1 MHDSKVIGIAA
12 VLLCAVLVL
21 AVPAADVSAADTSSA
36 DVTVT
41 VANTD
46 DGNVSVTFT
55 VPADYAN
62 AKDLGTITAYN
73 GVVTYNAGFDAS
85 CLTAELA
92 SYVTSSTDAAK
103 GVTADGTVVTVPAT
117 SQMSV
122 PDADTVSDI
131 GAMADSEDATKL
143 FSSVNFDTVTVVY
156 TTADLG
162 QLYTADEIAAIQ
174 AAASDAAVAAYA
186 DHMSPEDVQA
196 AVDAAVADALANVP
210 ADSENTVFGLDIP
223 TFCIITALLLII
235 VAGLGVVAYKNGLFS
250 KKKEGS
256 E

>member
-1 MHDSKVIGIAA
+1 MHDSKIIGIAA

-21 AVPAADVSAADTSSA
+21 AVPAADVSAADTASA
-36 DVTVT
+36 DVTVA

-73 GVVTYNAGFDAS
+73 GVVTYNVDFDAS
-85 CLTAELA
+85 YLTAELA
-92 SYVTSSTDAAK
+92 SYVTSSTSATT

-117 SQMSV
+117 SHMSV
-122 PDADTVSDI
+122 PDAATVTEI
-131 GAMADSEDATKL
+131 KAMADSEDATKL
-143 FSSVNFDTVTVVY
+143 FSSVDFDTVTVVY

-174 AAASDAAVAAYA
+174 AAASDAVTAAYA
-186 DHMSPEDVQA
+186 DYMSPEDVQA
-196 AVDAAVADALANVP
+196 AIDAAVADALANVP
-210 ADSENTVFGLDIP
+210 ADTEPTVFGLDVP
-223 TFCIITALLLII
+223 TFAILVACILII
-235 VAGLGVVAYKNGLFS
+235 AAGLGVLGYRIGLFS